1 MPGTTGSRLIVA
13 ALAALLGVLACP
25 GLAAA
30 QDPCEDPRN
39 LTFNCQ
45 FDSFTAAPGGEVPT
59 GWWPFVV
66 SGHPAFD
73 PATDTPKQPSLRV
86 WSDGEGFVAG
96 VYQEVRG
103 VQVGATYE
111 AFIGWAVFQSAGSEM
126 GRAIGIDPTGGT
138 DATSASVVWST
149 EVWEKK
155 RSNPELRVRAVAQA
169 DKITVFVRAN
179 NPRSSGADQAF
190 LDAVSLVRDESVP
203 LEAPAIAPEPT
214 DTPAPE
220 ATATPPEPAPEPTPT
235 PTPADTV
242 VEPAPTD
249 SPTPPAPPTAMP
261 APTDTP
267 VPTAT
272 SAPGPTDTPLPPT
285 ATATRRSAEVWVLAT
300 APVELATVPVPGSFT
315 VVEQSA
321 LAIEGPAVLLAGVV
335 AAGGVAIGL
344 RRTRRRSGG
353 AR

>member
-1 MPGTTGSRLIVA
+1 VLLLALVALI
-13 ALAALLGVLACP
+13 GVLAWP
-25 GLAAA
+25 TPAAA

-45 FDSFTAAPGGEVPT
+45 FDTFSPAPGGEVPT

-73 PATDTPKQPSLRV
+73 SATDTPKQPSLRV

-96 VYQEVRG
+96 VYQEVAG
-103 VQVGATYE
+103 MEVGATYE

-138 DATSASVVWST
+138 DPNGASVVWSP

-169 DKITVFVRAN
+169 DRITVFVRAN

-190 LDAVSLVRDESVP
+190 LDAVSLVRDDSVP
-203 LEAPAIAPEPT
+203 VAAPAPAPEPT
-214 DTPAPE
+214 ATPAPVATDTPPAPAAE
-220 ATATPPEPAPEPTPT
+220 ATATPLPTET
-235 PTPADTV
+235 A
-242 VEPAPTD
+242 APTATAL
-249 SPTPPAPPTAMP
+249 PTETE
-261 APTDTP
+261 

-272 SAPGPTDTPLPPT
+272 ASPSPTATTLPPP
-285 ATATRRSAEVWVLAT
+285 ATATRRSPEVWVLAT
-300 APVELATVPVPGSFT
+300 APATLPSPAAVAPEPEVQQASFG
-315 VVEQSA
+315 
-321 LAIEGPAVLLAGVV
+321 LEGPVLVILGAVAASGV
-335 AAGGVAIGL
+335 AAGLL
-344 RRTRRRSGG
+344 RARKRPGG